1 MKQGPK
7 LSPREAWKTVDEQA
21 AKEEWERIEGLG
33 PGAVDDELRAAGIS
47 PERAATV
54 GREQIEK
61 AARDAGLV
69 PSKPRPSPRLR
80 RWIAPAGAI
89 AAAAVVALFFV
100 GRQNATDTA
109 AGTSPGPAERG
120 RDEVDHRATPSIAT
134 GALALPD
141 AVGAFVAG
149 PLTTEADFVR
159 RTYVRG
165 PAIVTVTLERAP
177 LDPANYER
185 WVKHSQEGYPQAKLD
200 LSAGQGSG
208 YYECTGADSPGCA
221 LIVRLRSGVHLEIR
235 AFGAAMRD
243 DLDAIARGLHLET
256 IASRMGSAAQ

>member
-21 AKEEWERIEGLG
+21 AKEEWERIEGLD

-54 GREQIEK
+54 GREQIDQ

-69 PSKPRPSPRLR
+69 PSPARPRPGLR
-80 RWIAPAGAI
+80 RWIVPAGAI
-89 AAAAVVALFFV
+89 SAAALAVLVLV

-109 AGTSPGPAERG
+109 AGGP
-120 RDEVDHRATPSIAT
+120 VHHTATPAIVT

-141 AVGAFVAG
+141 AIGEFVAG

-165 PAIVTVTLERAP
+165 RAMVTVTLERAP
-177 LDPANYER
+177 IDPADYER
-185 WVKHSQEGYPQAKLD
+185 WVKLSQDGYPQATLD
-200 LSAGQGSG
+200 LPAGQGSG
-208 YYECTGADSPGCA
+208 YYECAGTDSPGCA
-221 LIVRLRSGVHLEIR
+221 LIIRLRSGVHLEIR
-235 AFGAAMRD
+235 AFGTATRD
-243 DLDAIARGLHLET
+243 DLDGVARGLHLET
-256 IASRMGSAAQ
+256 IASRMPR